1 MDTQERDIRLDMLDS
16 LLTTP
21 HRRLEQVADLHRDM
35 VARDPLFYGHL
46 AVWYQRQGDVRD
58 HKEVFIAH
66 LLTSDLEPHRSAGFV
81 LLQELPPYQVS
92 RVIAFMKR
100 QLGKTPRSAR
110 TAVERYLR
118 KREADPRLFDRA
130 ALRAR
135 KALKHLYASLHIR
148 PGERADRIL
157 FKDDPPVDSLL
168 HVVKQ
173 LAGAS
178 TSAEQARLIIEHKL
192 PYTVAVGAVRKVTPA
207 VLVALIDAMSPQE
220 VINNLKSLKARGA
233 LEHREVKELIESKL
247 DQARGDDR
255 VSAYKAS
262 VAAEAT
268 GLGGETARRLE
279 KITEEQVKKRGT
291 IRRSTAL
298 LVDKSSSMHQAIE
311 IGKRIAA
318 MISGITESELV
329 VYAFDTV
336 PYPITADGDDL
347 AAWEKAFKLIIS
359 NGATSIGCALE
370 VMRRKRQ
377 KVEQIIVVTDEG
389 ENTAPR
395 FADVYQRY
403 RDELGVAPD
412 VVIVRVG
419 NATQHLQ
426 QPLRRMKVPLD
437 VVNFDGDYY
446 SLPNLVPLLARPSRL
461 DLLLEILAVPL
472 PQRNGA

>member
-21 HRRLEQVADLHRDM
+21 HRRLEQVAKLHRDM

-58 HKEVFIAH
+58 HQEVFIAH
-66 LLTSDLEPHRSAGFV
+66 LLTSTLEEHRAAGFV

-92 RVIAFMKR
+92 RVVAFMKR
-100 QLGKTPRSAR
+100 RLGKTPRSAR

-118 KREADPRLFDRA
+118 RREADPRVFDRA
-130 ALRAR
+130 ALRAK

-148 PGERADRIL
+148 PDERADRIL
-157 FKDDPPVDSLL
+157 FKGDPPVDSVLY
-168 HVVKQ
+168 VMKQ
-173 LAGAS
+173 LAGAAS
-178 TSAEQARLIIEHKL
+178 PAEQARLIVEHKL
-192 PYTVAVGAVRKVTPA
+192 PYTVAVGAVRKITPA

-220 VINNLKSLKARGA
+220 VINNLGSLKARGA
-233 LEHREVKELIESKL
+233 MENADVKALIDGKL
-247 DQARGDDR
+247 DAARGDGR
-255 VSAYKAS
+255 VSAYKAA
-262 VAAEAT
+262 VAAKAA
-268 GLGGETARRLE
+268 GIGGETARRLE
-279 KITEEQVKKRGT
+279 KVTEEQVKKRGT

-318 MISGITESELV
+318 MVSGITEAELV
-329 VYAFDTV
+329 VYAFDTA
-336 PYPITADGDDL
+336 PYPITAQGDDL
-347 AAWEKAFKLIIS
+347 AAWEKAFKHVIS
-359 NGATSIGCALE
+359 SGATSIGCALE

-403 RDELGVAPD
+403 RDELEVAPD

-419 NATQHLQ
+419 DASEHMQ
-426 QPLRRMKVPLD
+426 QPLRRIGAQLD
-437 VVNFDGDYY
+437 VVTFDGDYY

-461 DLLLEILAVPL
+461 DLLLEILDVPL
-472 PQRNGA
+472 PARSA

>member
-1 MDTQERDIRLDMLDS
+1 MDTQERDIRLDILDS

-21 HRRLEQVADLHRDM
+21 HRRLEQVADLHGDM

-58 HKEVFIAH
+58 HKEVFIAN
-66 LLTSDLEPHRSAGFV
+66 LLISDLDEHRSAGFV

-92 RVIAFMKR
+92 RVVAFMKR
-100 QLGKTPRSAR
+100 RLGKTPRSAR
-110 TAVERYLR
+110 TAVTRYLR
-118 KREADPRLFDRA
+118 RREADHHLFDRA

-157 FKDDPPVDSLL
+157 FKGDPPADSVLFCM
-168 HVVKQ
+168 KQ
-173 LAGAS
+173 LAGADS
-178 TSAEQARLIIEHKL
+178 SAEQARLIVEHKL
-192 PYTVAVGAVRKVTPA
+192 PYTIAVGAVRKITPA

-233 LEHREVKELIESKL
+233 MEHPDVKALIESKL
-247 DQARGDDR
+247 KAARGDDR
-255 VSAYKAS
+255 VSAYKAR
-262 VAAEAT
+262 VAAEAAGVDDAT
-268 GLGGETARRLE
+268 VRQLE
-279 KITEEQVKKRGT
+279 KVTEDQVKKRGT

-318 MISGITESELV
+318 MISGITERELI
-329 VYAFDTV
+329 VYAFDTA
-336 PYPITADGDDL
+336 PYPITASGDDL
-347 AAWEKAFKLIIS
+347 AAWERAFKNVIS
-359 NGATSIGCALE
+359 SGATSIGCGLE

-403 RDELGVAPD
+403 REELAVEPD

-426 QPLRRMKVPLD
+426 QPLRRIGVQLD
-437 VVNFDGDYY
+437 VVTFDGDYY

-461 DLLLEILAVPL
+461 DLLLEILDVPL
-472 PQRNGA
+472 PERRDA